1 MLLETAHKKPLDPT
15 LLHLNEQDAEF
26 FKSQTRI
33 RDDEALKNH
42 IIEVQRKAYE
52 IHHYRCIQNFSF
64 TRRVF
69 FCQHSSSIASYI
81 PHRLKISR
89 LPAYE
94 HVLQLQKTRPGAIL
108 LDIGCCFGN
117 DLRKAVADGW
127 PVENA
132 IGSDIHGEF
141 WSYGHE
147 LFKSNSETFPAGFV
161 AGDAFSP
168 AMIEPRDPFYSPP
181 ASPRP
186 TDLKILTS
194 LIPLQGHV
202 SVLHT
207 SLFFHLFD
215 EDQQLA
221 LAKQLSTLLSPEPGS
236 IMFGIHGG
244 EHVKSTRPSNG
255 REMFCHSPESW
266 TSLWDGTV
274 FAKGTVKVEA
284 SVVEFPPRDSSE
296 LKFSL
301 LVWSKVEGKLAK
313 TRRTL
318 LLHYRDCSVS
328 EVSGTNIRVDAYL
341 TEQLDGPSENADSRP
356 KRVDLA
362 DIAVPIEFKKHLKD
376 RVQNRHHLITDALEI
391 LNDDPCR
398 TWIYGLAIENTV
410 MSIWYFSRSH
420 TVVSTSFDFTKDIKS
435 FIYVFLSLMY
445 ATRVEI
451 GYDPTVHRVLEDKRI
466 RYVYEVEYNGERRY
480 FKTLETL
487 YTSRVLRIT
496 VRKTRVWK
504 AIEVEGYDDKKFR
517 KEKKGGKVVALKDY
531 WLDEGS
537 KSEKDTLEDIFRSLE
552 QVKHK
557 PTTLKWAKS
566 EFHQN
571 FFREQLEE
579 ERYRKYFMGI
589 ECDMV
594 LAATKPR
601 LPSAQPVPDI
611 LVPEENTK
619 PASVNKATGS
629 IQTSD
634 SVFELA
640 YMIYQRGGRTS
651 LKRKYRTKRHHRLI
665 YEQVGRPLL
674 AATYLSTSL
683 RSLTDALIA
692 LTLMYIAGYVHRDVS
707 TGNII
712 FVEESNGTI
721 MGKLS
726 DMEYAKVFQNDESNS
741 DPKTGT
747 LFFMAIE
754 IHSGKSLYVA
764 PDNEDDIRSESPPP
778 SFDLAPRNQDLR
790 NSFLEPAENLH
801 PGKQMRPKFR
811 FSHDMES
818 WMWVTLYILTRRIP
832 RQDVGQRD
840 DHRDQFFN
848 HVYTNSNVPTNEREQ
863 VIRMEDHKFQSF
875 LEYHFPPAI
884 TGFAKH
890 LAFFRKELKSSASRM
905 SIPEINFDPIV
916 GARPPSPQPES
927 QHKRQR
933 THEEQDDDD
942 YTAGTD
948 DDIPVENRPV
958 RKQPRRGRMQLTQAH
973 ASIGSYVYA

>member
-1 MLLETAHKKPLDPT
+1 MANEILQYSLKDFLDHYAPWPVPAATVNNVYMLYVEDHKRNAPLVT
-15 LLHLNEQDAEF
+15 KTEQDHEDTAP
-26 FKSQTRI
+26 
-33 RDDEALKNH
+33 N
-42 IIEVQRKAYE
+42 
-52 IHHYRCIQNFSF
+52 YRAF
-64 TRRVF
+64 
-69 FCQHSSSIASYI
+69 
-81 PHRLKISR
+81 
-89 LPAYE
+89 
-94 HVLQLQKTRPGAIL
+94 
-108 LDIGCCFGN
+108 
-117 DLRKAVADGW
+117 ADFETE
-127 PVENA
+127 PTNA
-132 IGSDIHGEF
+132 T
-141 WSYGHE
+141 
-147 LFKSNSETFPAGFV
+147 NSE
-161 AGDAFSP
+161 S
-168 AMIEPRDPFYSPP
+168 
-181 ASPRP
+181 
-186 TDLKILTS
+186 
-194 LIPLQGHV
+194 
-202 SVLHT
+202 
-207 SLFFHLFD
+207 
-215 EDQQLA
+215 
-221 LAKQLSTLLSPEPGS
+221 
-236 IMFGIHGG
+236 
-244 EHVKSTRPSNG
+244 
-255 REMFCHSPESW
+255 
-266 TSLWDGTV
+266 TV
-274 FAKGTVKVEA
+274 FKDLEDIVYFLREQKVE
-284 SVVEFPPRDSSE
+284 SE
-296 LKFSL
+296 LAEIKRTPL
-301 LVWSKVEGKLAK
+301 LC
-313 TRRTL
+313 
-318 LLHYRDCSVS
+318 YRYCTAS
-328 EVSGTNIRVDAYL
+328 EVSGTNIRMDAYL
-341 TEQLDGPSENADSRP
+341 TEELDGASENAESRP
-356 KRVDLA
+356 ERVDLA
-362 DIAVPIEFKKHLKD
+362 YIAVPIEFKEHLKD

-466 RYVYEVEYNGERRY
+466 RYVYEVEYNGETRY

-601 LPSAQPVPDI
+601 LPSAQPVPDF
-611 LVPEENTK
+611 LVPEENTE

-674 AATYLSTSL
+674 AATNLSTSL

-692 LTLMYIAGYVHRDVS
+692 LTFIYIAGYVHRDVS
-707 TGNII
+707 TGNTI

-890 LAFFRKELKSSASRM
+890 LAFFRKELKSSYIQRARVDDM
-905 SIPEINFDPIV
+905 FNPDTYVPIYEAALRACRYLKSILIPSLELDRPAHSQKVNTKDNVLMKSKMTMTILL
-916 GARPPSPQPES
+916 ARTMIYQW
-927 QHKRQR
+927 R
-933 THEEQDDDD
+933 
-942 YTAGTD
+942 
-948 DDIPVENRPV
+948 
-958 RKQPRRGRMQLTQAH
+958 
-973 ASIGSYVYA
+973 IGP